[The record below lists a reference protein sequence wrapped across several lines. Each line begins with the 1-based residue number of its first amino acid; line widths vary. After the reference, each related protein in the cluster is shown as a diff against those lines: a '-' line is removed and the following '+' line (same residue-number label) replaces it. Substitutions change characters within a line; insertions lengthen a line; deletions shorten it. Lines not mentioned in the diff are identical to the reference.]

1 MRIEIKDIK
10 KDTVFWERDQSFT
23 AIEDGYFSGVV
34 DIDKTEY
41 DQYRVQGKCNKTGDI
56 VNFLVTEGH
65 GHYGPSLYTENM
77 YKDMFSIKNVLGD
90 KFKEKEPD
98 KSFVDNYIEGV
109 KLIEKSLKNDE
120 TYYPTKLIWTTEQ
133 E

>member
-23 AIEDGYFSGVV
+23 ALEDGYFSGVV
-34 DIDKTEY
+34 EISKTEY
-41 DQYRVQGKCNKTGDI
+41 DQYKVQGKCNKTGDI

-77 YKDMFSIKNVLGD
+77 YKDMFSIKNVLDD
-90 KFKEKEPD
+90 KFTEKEQD
-98 KSFVDNYIEGV
+98 ESFVDNYIKGV
-109 KLIEKSLKNDE
+109 KRIEDALKLKQLN
-120 TYYPTKLIWTTEQ
+120 
-133 E
+133 

>member
-34 DIDKTEY
+34 DIYKTEY

-65 GHYGPSLYTENM
+65 EHYGPKLYTENA
-77 YKDMFSIKNVLGD
+77 YKNPLSIRKMLDDKSKDALIVCPKCTSDDTVGTGAGD
-90 KFKEKEPD
+90 KYQKENMECY
-98 KSFVDNYIEGV
+98 SCGNM
-109 KLIEKSLKNDE
+109 S
-120 TYYPTKLIWTTEQ
+120 
-133 E
+133 